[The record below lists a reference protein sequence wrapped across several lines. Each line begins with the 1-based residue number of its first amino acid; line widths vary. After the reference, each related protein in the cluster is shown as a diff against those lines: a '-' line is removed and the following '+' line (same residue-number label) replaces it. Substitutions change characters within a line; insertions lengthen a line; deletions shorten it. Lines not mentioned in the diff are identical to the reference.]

1 MISPAGR
8 HCLRWSI
15 FCRVVDNFGDIG
27 VCWRLARV
35 LAMHHERHVT
45 LWLDDL
51 ETLHRLCPALS
62 PQDDAQQ
69 LEGVLVRRWVPPFS
83 DVGKD
88 DVVIEAFACELPQQA
103 LEEMAVRRPPPV
115 WINLEYLSAEQWIE
129 GCHRLPSPHPSLP
142 LIRHF
147 FFPGF
152 TDGSGG
158 LLREPGLIERSTAFQ
173 ADPATREDWLRTRL
187 GRTPRADALVISLF
201 AYEQPLIGE
210 LLRRWAEGDRT
221 IEVLVPEGRVLPD
234 IARHFGRNELPVGAC
249 VQDGALT
256 LNVIPF
262 STQDDYDRLL
272 WACDLNFVRG
282 EDSFVRAQWAARSF
296 VWHIYRQP
304 EDAHLVKLE
313 AFLDLFLADAER
325 SVAEAVAG
333 FWRAWNGMG
342 DAAAAWPAFAAVLPA
357 FAAVC
362 RTWSQA
368 QATRQDLATA
378 LLEFSETGV

>member
-1 MISPAGR
+1 
-8 HCLRWSI
+8 
-15 FCRVVDNFGDIG
+15 
-27 VCWRLARV
+27 
-35 LAMHHERHVT
+35 
-45 LWLDDL
+45 
-51 ETLHRLCPALS
+51 
-62 PQDDAQQ
+62 
-69 LEGVLVRRWVPPFS
+69 
-83 DVGKD
+83 
-88 DVVIEAFACELPQQA
+88 
-103 LEEMAVRRPPPV
+103 
-115 WINLEYLSAEQWIE
+115 
-129 GCHRLPSPHPSLP
+129 
-142 LIRHF
+142 
-147 FFPGF
+147 
-152 TDGSGG
+152 
-158 LLREPGLIERSTAFQ
+158 
-173 ADPATREDWLRTRL
+173 
-187 GRTPRADALVISLF
+187 
-201 AYEQPLIGE
+201 GE
-210 LLRRWAEGDRT
+210 LLRRWAEGERA

-304 EDAHLVKLE
+304 EDAHLMKLE